1 MPYTKLRSHHC
12 YKTHIT
18 SVIYTFLPTLPIL
31 IRCFILYLCDIYAP
45 QANKNNNSKSYSKV
59 RNEDVHSTL
68 FVVFHQIIEYALL
81 ATYYLL
87 KAIKTSLSSFFR
99 YQNLISFYN
108 PGQTYQYIH
117 ISLLRKSPKYFYCNC
132 NHSLQIHLNEILI
145 HVNRLKLIS
154 Y

>member
-99 YQNLISFYN
+99 YQNLISFYI
-108 PGQTYQYIH
+108 PEQTYLDIH
-117 ISLLRKSPKYFYCNC
+117 IAERNTYPCKYI
-132 NHSLQIHLNEILI
+132 QIDIILTI
-145 HVNRLKLIS
+145 VLSEFRFQFCYVIFP
-154 Y
+154 

>member
-12 YKTHIT
+12 YKTPIT

-99 YQNLISFYN
+99 YQNLISFYI
-108 PGQTYQYIH
+108 PEQTYLDIH
-117 ISLLRKSPKYFYCNC
+117 IALVRNIAIVIIHCKFNRTKY
-132 NHSLQIHLNEILI
+132 
-145 HVNRLKLIS
+145 IS
-154 Y
+154 I